1 MTDLRILHPNIEWE
15 GRQTCAMNS
24 EELLVIRKLIREKRD
39 YHSSRSSSLY
49 RCTVD
54 IRRILVS
61 GQEGNNTFYLHML
74 YDLEHA
80 MAFHALHTGTWQV
93 KLAII
98 DAQLLYRDGP
108 AGVLPWTAPESN

>member
-15 GRQTCAMNS
+15 GRQTCTMNS
-24 EELLVIRKLIREKRD
+24 EELLAIRKLRETRD
-39 YHSSRSSSLY
+39 YHSSRSGSLY
-49 RCTVD
+49 RCTVREYIID
-54 IRRILVS
+54 IWRILVS

-108 AGVLPWTAPESN
+108 AGVLT

>member
-1 MTDLRILHPNIEWE
+1 
-15 GRQTCAMNS
+15 MNS
-24 EELLVIRKLIREKRD
+24 EELLAIRKLIREKRD
-39 YHSSRSSSLY
+39 YHRSRSDSLY

-54 IRRILVS
+54 IRRILAS

-80 MAFHALHTGTWQV
+80 MAYHTLHTGTWQV

-98 DAQLLYRDGP
+98 DAQLLYKDGP
-108 AGVLPWTAPESN
+108 ASVLT

>member
-24 EELLVIRKLIREKRD
+24 EELLAIRKFIREKRD
-39 YHSSRSSSLY
+39 YHMSHSDSLY
-49 RCTVD
+49 RCTID
-54 IRRILVS
+54 IRRILAT
-61 GQEGNNTFYLHML
+61 GQERHNTFYLHML

-98 DAQLLYRDGP
+98 DAHLLYI
-108 AGVLPWTAPESN
+108 

>member
-24 EELLVIRKLIREKRD
+24 EELLAIRKLIREKRD

-54 IRRILVS
+54 IRRILVL
-61 GQEGNNTFYLHML
+61 ERNNTFYLHML
-74 YDLEHA
+74 YDMEHA
-80 MAFHALHTGTWQV
+80 MAYHTLHTGTWQV

-98 DAQLLYRDGP
+98 DAQLLYKDGP
-108 AGVLPWTAPESN
+108 ASVLT

>member
-39 YHSSRSSSLY
+39 YHSSCSSSLY

-80 MAFHALHTGTWQV
+80 MAFHAFHTGTWQV

-108 AGVLPWTAPESN
+108 AGVLT